1 MCGLIV
7 YFNLC
12 LRIYDSRG
20 TLLTPRELGI
30 TRFRHCGSSRGSQ
43 SAESPADERE
53 TGQTGRPGSFPNCPQ
68 EGGNGE
74 RNANESVGEGG
85 GGGWAREG
93 EKNAVRFVFKSS
105 KDGVSMAGRSSAGT
119 RANPP
124 NSGNLCRRRH
134 PPSPGLIRKFE

>member
-7 YFNLC
+7 YFNFC

-85 GGGWAREG
+85 GGGGRARARKMLSDLYLNHLRMG
-93 EKNAVRFVFKSS
+93 FPWRGGQAPAPGPTPLILGISAVVVILPAP
-105 KDGVSMAGRSSAGT
+105 D
-119 RANPP
+119 
-124 NSGNLCRRRH
+124 
-134 PPSPGLIRKFE
+134 